1 MLPDTVHQCSQ
12 CLCDCRFQSLA
23 FFSSYLFFYL
33 IPDYYAISL
42 PLGQSLITKNGTMS
56 ALKNS
61 FTQVATPQRSRILA

>member
-42 PLGQSLITKNGTMS
+42 PLGQSLITKNGTMH
-56 ALKNS
+56 AVKNKIN
-61 FTQVATPQRSRILA
+61 QAATPQMSCILA